1 MQRADIYP
9 AVCGGRINLLNL
21 AVIECLDFSVDEN
34 LIFFCPADI
43 CNGEHHSFG
52 IRVSGQ
58 EHAIP
63 FLNTTYAGLHG
74 FRHFYRDRLVIKDSG
89 EIGGFHFASEV
100 IDALRVFVGYH
111 HVLKES
117 QDGIQIT

>member
-21 AVIECLDFSVDEN
+21 AVIERLDFSVDEN
-34 LIFFCPADI
+34 LIFFCPANI

-58 EHAIP
+58 EHAIT
-63 FLNTTYAGLHG
+63 FLNATCTDLHG
-74 FRHFYRDRLVIKDSG
+74 FRHFDSDRFIIKDSG
-89 EIGGFHFASEV
+89 EIGGFYFASEI